1 MILLQF
7 GLNEG
12 NIVMDQIFNF
22 SVLPGTG
29 NSLRASLADEQAV
42 AGTSHISKKSND
54 KYCSL
59 TKTLTEILLSA
70 RWSISYWCCL
80 VAGVTLDH
88 VLVFLARDVDHC
100 LERLSLNP

>member
-12 NIVMDQIFNF
+12 QMVIDQTFNS
-22 SVLPGTG
+22 SVLPWTG

-42 AGTSHISKKSND
+42 AGTSHISKKSNE
-54 KYCSL
+54 KYCFL
-59 TKTLTEILLSA
+59 TKALTEILLSA

-88 VLVFLARDVDHC
+88 VLVFLARDVDHG
-100 LERLSLNP
+100 LERLSLKT

>member
-12 NIVMDQIFNF
+12 KDVMNKMFNS

-59 TKTLTEILLSA
+59 TKALTEILLSA

-88 VLVFLARDVDHC
+88 VLVFLARDVNHC
-100 LERLSLNP
+100 LERLSWKT